1 MVKIVMTTNKL
12 YLYQLANNEG
22 GLEIAVKIE
31 IFPTNYQRLYL

>member
-1 MVKIVMTTNKL
+1 MVKIVMTTNNL

-31 IFPTNYQRLYL
+31 IFPTNYQRLHL